1 MVLYAVVL
9 NAVVLY
15 AVVLYAVVLYA
26 VVLYA
31 VVAKSFSYKNKE
43 TVMTDYK
50 QSFAATEIEGGVLT
64 GPFRQARNMASNIEG
79 GIHTDSEAQKLGMR
93 GGVVAGSVHF
103 DQFPPLLTEVLGRNW
118 LQTGGL
124 SLYFRYPTQDLEA
137 VQCFARRPDVDPSKN
152 DVQTDVWIMHEN
164 GEKVAE
170 GTASVGAPDM
180 NSTVKKRV
188 ASVPEAKDIRIFADL
203 EVGRQA
209 SDVSC
214 RIEKEAMG
222 GLLQT
227 ITEPMPAYSD
237 EHIWGKRIASPS
249 SIISALQSVQGGL
262 LDSDS
267 WRTGTGDYG
276 VRLYGSIELQAY
288 KGPVFQEKDYQIH
301 GSILAIGETPKTEY
315 FWFDSILVDPD
326 TGDDIISMIM
336 MIRSMKAS
344 HEAWQ

>member
-1 MVLYAVVL
+1 
-9 NAVVLY
+9 
-15 AVVLYAVVLYA
+15 
-26 VVLYA
+26 
-31 VVAKSFSYKNKE
+31 
-43 TVMTDYK
+43 MTDYG
-50 QSFAATEIEGGVLT
+50 QPFAATEIEQGVLA
-64 GPFRQARNMASNIEG
+64 GPLRQARNMAAHIEG
-79 GIHTDSEAQKLGMR
+79 GIHVDSEAQKLGLR
-93 GGVVAGSVHF
+93 GGAVAGSVHF
-103 DQFPPLLTEVLGRNW
+103 DQFPPLLTEVLGNSW
-118 LQTGGL
+118 LQTGSL

-137 VQCFARRPDVDPSKN
+137 VRCFVRRPDIDPTKN
-152 DVQTDVWIMHEN
+152 DVQTDVWIIHEN

-203 EVGRQA
+203 EVGHKA
-209 SDVSC
+209 SGVSC
-214 RIEKEAMG
+214 RLSEQELSSA
-222 GLLQT
+222 LQT

-237 EHIWGKRIASPS
+237 ESIWGKKVANPAG
-249 SIISALQSVQGGL
+249 IIGALQSVQGGL
-262 LDSDS
+262 LNSDS
-267 WRTGTGDYG
+267 WITGTGDYG

-288 KGPVFQEKDYQIH
+288 NGPVFLEKDYQIH

-336 MIRSMKAS
+336 MMRSMKAS